1 VETRLGPQWH
11 REAWSAGG
19 SCRAV
24 GPVGTNQSTQEVLSA
39 GAPEF
44 TEGSNEV
51 YSPECVETEF

>member
-11 REAWSAGG
+11 REAWSSGG
-19 SCRAV
+19 SRRAV
-24 GPVGTNQSTQEVLSA
+24 GPVGPNQSTSEALSA
-39 GAPEF
+39 SAPEF